1 MMNWRVR
8 SEERMDP
15 TPEQSF
21 SSYTSPATLRSKPA
35 VSAGLPSEE
44 GPYSSVLYYGRTTSN
59 ERLLWRG
66 LVTVTQLSASYSV
79 CESTELVVLV
89 LYV

>member
-35 VSAGLPSEE
+35 VSAGLPSEGGAIRE
-44 GPYSSVLYYGRTTSN
+44 AGIDCSWSV
-59 ERLLWRG
+59 
-66 LVTVTQLSASYSV
+66 
-79 CESTELVVLV
+79 
-89 LYV
+89 